1 MLIVN
6 FFLCIISIKLYLIV
20 AILNT
25 KHCNAK
31 YKNGNCILKK
41 VKIGGDK
48 YIKKSPCFVDIDLKT
63 SKKSN
68 SNCYFIVK
76 IYRRLIMLTFNRKS
90 LLTILLISIFLVV
103 AFTFSMAAD
112 KIIWKSSGHGPA
124 NDPSQIY
131 HDKLCEAITKAS
143 GGRLEVKPFVGG
155 SVVPAYK
162 ELDAVNEGVLQ
173 MCYTCPMY
181 NLDKWPAAGLI
192 SSRPAAL
199 AGEALR
205 TWFNYG
211 GGAELMNEMME
222 GYNVM
227 TFPGALS
234 PLPEEVFFH
243 SKVKLETLDDIKGLK
258 ARCMGDGGE
267 ILARMGAATV
277 ILEGG
282 ELYEAMQRGTI
293 DAFEYSTLASNW
305 EMHFD
310 EVADYV
316 YLSPTRAPSDPQ
328 VFFVNKDAWEELP
341 DDLKQLVQDEIDKWT
356 QAQHEYLV
364 YESIKAATKFAEVG
378 CEVLPVP
385 EEIEKALLEEA
396 EEFYE
401 EKAAEED
408 QIFADIYYSMKEY
421 RDDYNSVY

>member
-1 MLIVN
+1 
-6 FFLCIISIKLYLIV
+6 
-20 AILNT
+20 
-25 KHCNAK
+25 
-31 YKNGNCILKK
+31 
-41 VKIGGDK
+41 
-48 YIKKSPCFVDIDLKT
+48 
-63 SKKSN
+63 
-68 SNCYFIVK
+68 
-76 IYRRLIMLTFNRKS
+76 MLTFNRKS
-90 LLTILLISIFLVV
+90 LLTILLISIFLVA

-124 NDPSQIY
+124 TDPSQIY

-162 ELDAVNEGVLQ
+162 ELDAVHEGVLQ

-181 NLDKWPAAGLI
+181 NLDKWAAAGLI
-192 SSRPAAL
+192 SSRPGAL
-199 AGEALR
+199 PGEALR

-211 GGAELMNEMME
+211 GGAELMNKMME

-277 ILEGG
+277 IIPGG

-305 EMHFD
+305 VMHFN
-310 EVADYV
+310 EVAEYV
-316 YLSPTRAPSDPQ
+316 YLSPSRAPSDPQ
-328 VFFVNKDAWEELP
+328 CVYVNKEAWEKLP
-341 DDLKQLVQDEIDKWT
+341 DDLKQLVQDVVDKWT

-364 YESIKAATKFAEVG
+364 YESVKAVDKFKEAG
-378 CEVLPVP
+378 CEVLKVP
-385 EEIEKALLEEA
+385 KEIEDALYAEA
-396 EEFYE
+396 DKFYE
-401 EKAAEED
+401 EKSAEED
-408 QIFADIYYSMKEY
+408 PIFAEIYNSMKEY
-421 RDDYNSVY
+421 GESYSAIY